1 MLPRRLDYIFTRHIT
16 AGEGRV
22 IPCKDRAASD
32 HDAIL
37 MPVSQHKG
45 GGANRAT
52 WGPRSLRPPQQ
63 IKQLLDI
70 PIPKGEDMHKVVA
83 AISKAI
89 TCPGRGTNKFHESS
103 QLKQLRQ
110 TAQQS
115 PPGPAAREAWKAVSR
130 RRKQEHRAW
139 SKQQAQQAAQL
150 DWKSLRSLQTNSSHK
165 GWQLYLQDDPRWEQ
179 QLHSHME
186 GIFAKPP
193 PPRGSHRMDELRRQL
208 RRRCKHTDWVPFTM
222 EELLHTSHGWAKN
235 RSTGPDGISHEAARE
250 LLQDARWGERLRY
263 LLNDIFYTAHI
274 PEEIDKGITVL
285 LPKVPAPLGWGETRP
300 ITLSSTILKWASQ
313 LLLARRGKHVRA
325 DATLQWARAGRQGV
339 ELLATIRRVTQMA
352 RDWGVPTWLVKL
364 DIRKAFDSVWQHSM
378 GELVA
383 ARVGGVPSDRCP
395 VPANGGEQPWEA
407 NLWLSV
413 LETRAL
419 NIAVGDVITTVPQ
432 TNGIRQGSPD
442 SPDLFGAIVARDL
455 ATAIQAAPAQ
465 PPDSKGGPP
474 PPQTGGCFLDDTYL
488 WSQNKQHLQATLEG
502 LEAELHEDGLSIHP
516 TKTAILYSQ
525 PTGGGTLRIAGE
537 EVECCPHKTVITTL
551 GSPISF
557 GEQTTM
563 IIAEMGR
570 RSRNAFHKHKAIL
583 KTKSSLKSRA
593 LAHITL
599 VRNAGLYACETWPA
613 HHRVLK
619 AELRAS
625 AKQEEGANPQV
636 PGAPNS
642 YNAIAAATGSREIPL
657 NVKPIPGMTM
667 VEHYLWVT
675 TGQIPPSY
683 VTREL
688 LDPDSPHNTEDQGEA
703 TSSQAGTSTQQQ
715 HGQPRRRGGATR
727 TRQHNRKH
735 EGGGEA
741 RTRNKAEK
749 YRIKRW
755 LKAKGLHHTRWGE
768 DWQTAASE
776 KANPTKGTS
785 NHRYPARDRGEE
797 DWKRLLNPWDYPPP
811 SSAQP
816 TGKAANYHQHWHP
829 DQTPEPRGEAKPQ
842 QPQQQPHTDTRDKAS
857 NYHPHWQPQDAHP
870 GGVHSSQ
877 QPKPN
882 PRGEHSSSNNPPTSA
897 GDTVEPLGVS
907 LPIQAAP
914 AFSGETWL
922 MLEPVTQRQWIA
934 TVTQTPP
941 AHLQEGGTV
950 AALVGDQFIFTRTR
964 ETWMIQYTVLTP
976 DVFVNPAPPVPPQPA
991 TAGEDG
997 TSAQDQ
1003 ATAAASSEPPRATTG
1018 PLHHASASSSTAAHQ
1033 PLPDHPGGGR
1043 GLYDGR
1049 PLRGKP
1055 PRGTTM
1061 PTPQPAPWY
1070 DTVRDGRNIGR
1081 PKPTPQPAPTPE
1093 AEQVELMQRARP
1105 GTGGAASSHEPPP
1118 HNRDN
1123 DLLRQLQTI
1132 HEAAAAIPG
1141 GGVLTSMLD
1150 VAAQIVLASPT
1161 PAAPTTATSS
1171 TPERRSRKRPL
1182 GDPNA
1187 VAEVILYCRTAANSG
1202 GSLTAMDRAEDLF
1215 FVIGMVERG
1224 ALQLL
1229 EPLPGDVSLSMLQ
1242 GATQRLPHA
1251 VHMLIG
1257 ARDQALQGHLQWHR
1271 PAFWEEIEQLVTPA
1285 NSLVERR
1292 GDAFCEDGL
1301 PEVVHPADTIG
1312 LSDFKRIVPSLEGE
1326 QLTAAFQLLHALEQ
1340 WRQSQFGGQIAVH
1353 DGTQTEE
1360 MGLET
1365 AATSTQG
1372 GEAEAAEPQA
1382 ESCAAEETPQTGGT
1396 AATGRPGM
1404 WLGLRG
1410 TTESQANQ
1418 LLGSLETNL
1427 YDLVGEPTLPATA
1440 TLADADTVELPGG
1453 PCPFPEGGIRDLGVL
1468 RLAVDFILISMQ
1480 AKIVSIRDEIE
1491 TLQAPAT

>member
-1 MLPRRLDYIFTRHIT
+1 MR
-16 AGEGRV
+16 
-22 IPCKDRAASD
+22 
-32 HDAIL
+32 
-37 MPVSQHKG
+37 
-45 GGANRAT
+45 
-52 WGPRSLRPPQQ
+52 
-63 IKQLLDI
+63 
-70 PIPKGEDMHKVVA
+70 
-83 AISKAI
+83 
-89 TCPGRGTNKFHESS
+89 
-103 QLKQLRQ
+103 
-110 TAQQS
+110 
-115 PPGPAAREAWKAVSR
+115 
-130 RRKQEHRAW
+130 
-139 SKQQAQQAAQL
+139 
-150 DWKSLRSLQTNSSHK
+150 
-165 GWQLYLQDDPRWEQ
+165 
-179 QLHSHME
+179 
-186 GIFAKPP
+186 
-193 PPRGSHRMDELRRQL
+193 
-208 RRRCKHTDWVPFTM
+208 
-222 EELLHTSHGWAKN
+222 
-235 RSTGPDGISHEAARE
+235 
-250 LLQDARWGERLRY
+250 
-263 LLNDIFYTAHI
+263 
-274 PEEIDKGITVL
+274 
-285 LPKVPAPLGWGETRP
+285 
-300 ITLSSTILKWASQ
+300 
-313 LLLARRGKHVRA
+313 
-325 DATLQWARAGRQGV
+325 
-339 ELLATIRRVTQMA
+339 
-352 RDWGVPTWLVKL
+352 
-364 DIRKAFDSVWQHSM
+364 
-378 GELVA
+378 
-383 ARVGGVPSDRCP
+383 GGVPLFCSSVLLAWATWESGPSPPQPPPGR
-395 VPANGGEQPWEA
+395 ATRLGQTRGGGESSGAGP
-407 NLWLSV
+407 LPPRSV
-413 LETRAL
+413 E
-419 NIAVGDVITTVPQ
+419 Q
-432 TNGIRQGSPD
+432 Q
-442 SPDLFGAIVARDL
+442 
-455 ATAIQAAPAQ
+455 ATAA
-465 PPDSKGGPP
+465 GGLPQSSTPQEDYLPP
-474 PPQTGGCFLDDTYL
+474 PWDTAPQAEGQGWGQQQGAAT
-488 WSQNKQHLQATLEG
+488 QNT
-502 LEAELHEDGLSIHP
+502 
-516 TKTAILYSQ
+516 TAAQ
-525 PTGGGTLRIAGE
+525 TAHRQDRWGGT
-537 EVECCPHKTVITTL
+537 TDT
-551 GSPISF
+551 
-557 GEQTTM
+557 
-563 IIAEMGR
+563 
-570 RSRNAFHKHKAIL
+570 
-583 KTKSSLKSRA
+583 
-593 LAHITL
+593 
-599 VRNAGLYACETWPA
+599 
-613 HHRVLK
+613 
-619 AELRAS
+619 
-625 AKQEEGANPQV
+625 QV

-1312 LSDFKRIVPSLEGE
+1312 LSVGGGRGSSPYQNGE
-1326 QLTAAFQLLHALEQ
+1326 QYSPSAERRRGGLQAHRSLL
-1340 WRQSQFGGQIAVH
+1340 G
-1353 DGTQTEE
+1353 
-1360 MGLET
+1360 
-1365 AATSTQG
+1365 
-1372 GEAEAAEPQA
+1372 
-1382 ESCAAEETPQTGGT
+1382 GGT
-1396 AATGRPGM
+1396 IDSSLSVTSRPGAM
-1404 WLGLRG
+1404 APVSVWGTDRCSRWDPDGGDGLGNSSYVDSRGRSGGSRASSRVLCSGRNPPNGGNSGHWTSRHVAWLERNHRESSQPALGKPRNKSVRLGGGTDTACYSHSGRRRHRGVARG
-1410 TTESQANQ
+1410 T
-1418 LLGSLETNL
+1418 
-1427 YDLVGEPTLPATA
+1427 LPFS
-1440 TLADADTVELPGG
+1440 GG
-1453 PCPFPEGGIRDLGVL
+1453 RC
-1468 RLAVDFILISMQ
+1468 
-1480 AKIVSIRDEIE
+1480 
-1491 TLQAPAT
+1491 